1 MNADKA
7 DPGLVRAGRLI
18 SLVSI
23 LSREGRTTASAL
35 AERLEVS
42 ERTILR
48 DLEVLSGSGVPVY
61 AVRGPGGGFQLLE
74 GYTSTLPAD
83 AWLRPG
89 ARRGGTGRMT
99 VRVTAEGRRVAAI
112 LGYLQPL
119 RVRPD
124 SCAGGG
130 PGVGSGDGAGDGS
143 GDGWVTATCRMR
155 SVSSM
160 AVEVLALGPH
170 AEVVA
175 PLDLREHVAD
185 LARRTAGLY
194 DRPPR
199 R

>member
-1 MNADKA
+1 MNVGAA
-7 DPGLVRAGRLI
+7 DPGRVRAGRLI

-35 AERLEVS
+35 AARLEVS

-74 GYTSTLPAD
+74 GYSSTLPAD

-89 ARRGGTGRMT
+89 SRRGGTGRMT

-124 SCAGGG
+124 
-130 PGVGSGDGAGDGS
+130 PIDGS
-143 GDGWVTATCRMR
+143 VDGWLTATCRMR
-155 SVSSM
+155 SVPSM

-170 AEVVA
+170 VEVVA
-175 PLDLREHVAD
+175 PQELREHVAD

-194 DRPPR
+194 D
-199 R
+199 

>member
-1 MNADKA
+1 
-7 DPGLVRAGRLI
+7 VRAGRLI

-23 LSREGRTTASAL
+23 LSREGRTTAAEL
-35 AERLEVS
+35 AGRLEVS

-74 GYTSTLPAD
+74 GYSPTLASEV
-83 AWLRPG
+83 WLRPASARG
-89 ARRGGTGRMT
+89 AAGRMT
-99 VRVTAEGRRVAAI
+99 VRITEEGRRVAAI

-124 SCAGGG
+124 
-130 PGVGSGDGAGDGS
+130 PPERH
-143 GDGWVTATCRMR
+143 GWVTATARMR

-170 AEVVA
+170 VEVIA
-175 PLDLREHVAD
+175 PPELREHGAE
-185 LARRTAGLY
+185 LTRRSAALY
-194 DRPPR
+194 V
-199 R
+199 

>member
-1 MNADKA
+1 
-7 DPGLVRAGRLI
+7 VRAGRLI

-23 LSREGRTTASAL
+23 LGREGRTTAASL

-74 GYTSTLPAD
+74 GYQPTLPAE

-89 ARRGGTGRMT
+89 SRRVGTGRMT
-99 VRVTAEGRRVAAI
+99 VRITEEGRRVAAI

-119 RVRPD
+119 RVRPSD
-124 SCAGGG
+124 A
-130 PGVGSGDGAGDGS
+130 DQE
-143 GDGWVTATCRMR
+143 GWVTATCRLR
-155 SVSSM
+155 SVSST

-170 AEVVA
+170 IEAVA
-175 PLDLREHVAD
+175 PPELREHVAG
-185 LARRTAGLY
+185 LVLRTARLY
-194 DRPPR
+194 A
-199 R
+199 

>member
-1 MNADKA
+1 MLTLGRIPDITCHECLRCLIL
-7 DPGLVRAGRLI
+7 GIVRAGRLI

-74 GYTSTLPAD
+74 GYQPTLPAE
-83 AWLRPG
+83 AWLRP
-89 ARRGGTGRMT
+89 ASRRGGTGRMT
-99 VRVTAEGRRVAAI
+99 VRITEEGRRVAAI

-124 SCAGGG
+124 QGDAGE
-130 PGVGSGDGAGDGS
+130 
-143 GDGWVTATCRMR
+143 DGWVTATCRMR

-170 AEVVA
+170 VEVVSPA
-175 PLDLREHVAD
+175 DLRDHVAE
-185 LARRTAGLY
+185 LARRTSRLY
-194 DRPPR
+194 S
-199 R
+199 

>member
-1 MNADKA
+1 MLDGP
-7 DPGLVRAGRLI
+7 DPGPVRAGRLI

-48 DLEVLSGSGVPVY
+48 DLEVLSGSGIPVY

-74 GYTSTLPAD
+74 GYSPTLPAE

-89 ARRGGTGRMT
+89 SRRGGNGRMT
-99 VRVTAEGRRVAAI
+99 VRVTEEGRRVAAI

-119 RVRPD
+119 RVRPEP
-124 SCAGGG
+124 A
-130 PGVGSGDGAGDGS
+130 PLE
-143 GDGWVTATCRMR
+143 GWVTATCRMR

-170 AEVVA
+170 VEVVA
-175 PLDLREHVAD
+175 PAELRDHVAG
-185 LARRTAGLY
+185 LVRRTAGLY
-194 DRPPR
+194 E
-199 R
+199 

>member
-1 MNADKA
+1 M
-7 DPGLVRAGRLI
+7 RAGRLI

-23 LSREGRTTASAL
+23 LGREGRTTAAAL

-74 GYTSTLPAD
+74 GYQSSLPAE
-83 AWLRPG
+83 AWLRPA
-89 ARRGGTGRMT
+89 ARRGGTRRMT
-99 VRVTAEGRRVAAI
+99 VRITEEGRRVAAI

-119 RVRPD
+119 RVRPGD
-124 SCAGGG
+124 RPADD
-130 PGVGSGDGAGDGS
+130 GDGDDGR
-143 GDGWVTATCRMR
+143 VIATCRMR

-170 AEVVA
+170 VEVVA
-175 PLDLREHVAD
+175 PAELRDHVAG

-194 DRPPR
+194 A
-199 R
+199 